1 MKAISIR
8 QPWAWL
14 IVHAGKDIE
23 NRTWATRYRGP
34 VLIHA
39 AKGMTREEWE
49 DAWTFA
55 QGSGA
60 SPKALTAGVTRD
72 TIARGGFVG
81 IADLTDCR
89 GPALAHLSR
98 WHIPGCFG
106 FALANVRLLPFTP
119 YKGSLGLFDVP
130 EGIVTI
136 PEPTNG

>member
-23 NRTWATRYRGP
+23 NRTWPTRYRGP

-55 QGSGA
+55 QGTGA
-60 SPKALTAGVTRD
+60 SPKAVAAGITSD
-72 TIARGGFVG
+72 TIERGGFVG
-81 IADLTDCR
+81 IADLTDCVPSAR
-89 GPALAHLSR
+89 RVSR
-98 WHIPGCFG
+98 WHMPDCFG
-106 FALANVRLLPFTP
+106 FKLENVRPIPFVP
-119 YKGSLGLFDVP
+119 YTGALGLFDVP

-136 PEPTNG
+136 PEIAR